1 MYGAEKM
8 AAWSR
13 SITNNSILPMREV
26 GHTSV
31 KSRTTPP
38 FMAAFISQRHALL
51 ALRIMVGII
60 MMAHGF
66 QRLYYGTVADFGG
79 YLDSLGLMIGTPIA
93 WSITLF
99 ELAAGATL
107 ALGFFQKW
115 ISLTW
120 LLVIVPGIFLVHLPN
135 GWYVVGPSS
144 GGVEY
149 SCLIVVCLLV
159 LAAERS

>member
-1 MYGAEKM
+1 
-8 AAWSR
+8 
-13 SITNNSILPMREV
+13 MREV
-26 GHTSV
+26 GRTSV
-31 KSRTTPP
+31 KSRATSL

-135 GWYVVGPSS
+135 GWYVVGPGT

-149 SCLIVVCLLV
+149 SCLIVVCLAV
-159 LAAERS
+159 LSTEKS

>member
-1 MYGAEKM
+1 
-8 AAWSR
+8 
-13 SITNNSILPMREV
+13 
-26 GHTSV
+26 
-31 KSRTTPP
+31 
-38 FMAAFISQRHALL
+38 MAAFISQRHALL

-93 WSITLF
+93 WGITLF
-99 ELAAGATL
+99 ELVGGITL
-107 ALGFFQKW
+107 AIGFFQKW

-135 GWYVVGPSS
+135 GWYVVGPGT

-149 SCLIVVCLLV
+149 SCLIVVCLVV
-159 LAAERS
+159 LAADRG